1 MEKKGNNK
9 GFSLLELLVAVAIL
23 AVIVT
28 PFLMAFLT
36 TTRINASTKEAQRAK
51 FAATNVMEDIRSRD
65 VDSVIANSV
74 KQDDG
79 TYLYTT
85 TQVSDGVDYTVEAI
99 LDPRRT
105 TTKENSPDPESDA
118 DEDEATDYNAEK
130 MANIYG
136 MSSAY
141 DGFYELD
148 ATTDNSKV
156 EQLAEILLGNR
167 DKETLQNV
175 YDSVNREIVLT
186 ISNNDKG
193 GTDVKVRS
201 IYTMPSGARINT
213 VSTQDQIIYTDTT
226 GEIDLRGIYLF
237 YNPLYNGTKR
247 QARETI
253 TVVNEKGNKC
263 IVYLCKQEWPSTTG
277 TDADKSFPFFEYCH
291 YNDKNTRNANYL
303 VNVRLKE
310 PNRADSEIPLGD
322 NPDVVTSIRTN
333 IDDLSD
339 ISKLEQYQTMSSTKV
354 LNARLNLTYTNHG
367 DNYSYEKNINGTT
380 YPAGQLMGIRD
391 LSGVEVRDHVFK
403 VTVNAYKG
411 IGDSRESEASGTVTS
426 TTQ

>member
-36 TTRINASTKEAQRAK
+36 TTRINKTTKEAQRAK

-99 LDPRRT
+99 LD
-105 TTKENSPDPESDA
+105 TKAYTDDKT
-118 DEDEATDYNAEK
+118 DEATDYNAEK

-186 ISNNDKG
+186 ISN
-193 GTDVKVRS
+193 
-201 IYTMPSGARINT
+201 I
-213 VSTQDQIIYTDTT
+213 
-226 GEIDLRGIYLF
+226 
-237 YNPLYNGTKR
+237 
-247 QARETI
+247 
-253 TVVNEKGNKC
+253 
-263 IVYLCKQEWPSTTG
+263 
-277 TDADKSFPFFEYCH
+277 H
-291 YNDKNTRNANYL
+291 YA
-303 VNVRLKE
+303 
-310 PNRADSEIPLGD
+310 
-322 NPDVVTSIRTN
+322 
-333 IDDLSD
+333 
-339 ISKLEQYQTMSSTKV
+339 
-354 LNARLNLTYTNHG
+354 
-367 DNYSYEKNINGTT
+367 
-380 YPAGQLMGIRD
+380 
-391 LSGVEVRDHVFK
+391 
-403 VTVNAYKG
+403 
-411 IGDSRESEASGTVTS
+411 
-426 TTQ
+426 

>member
-36 TTRINASTKEAQRAK
+36 TTRINKTTKEAQRAK

-65 VDSVIANSV
+65 VDSVIADSV

-85 TQVSDGVDYTVEAI
+85 TQKSDGIDYTIEAI
-99 LDPRRT
+99 LDPKAYTEET
-105 TTKENSPDPESDA
+105 T
-118 DEDEATDYNAEK
+118 DEATDYNAEK

-136 MSSAY
+136 MNSAY

-167 DKETLQNV
+167 DTDTLQNV
-175 YDSVNREIVLT
+175 YDSVNREIIVT
-186 ISNNDKG
+186 IATNEKG

-201 IYTMPSGARINT
+201 VYTMPSNGKINT
-213 VSTQDQIIYTDTT
+213 VSTQDQIVYTDTT
-226 GEIDLRGIYLF
+226 GSIDLRGVYLF

-253 TVVNEKGNKC
+253 TVINEKGNPC
-263 IVYLCKQEWPSTTG
+263 TVYLCKQEWPSQTG
-277 TDADKSFPFFEYCH
+277 TDVDNSFPFFKYCH
-291 YNDKNTRNANYL
+291 YNDKNSRNSNYL

-322 NPDVVTSIRTN
+322 NPDVVTTIRTN

-339 ISKLEQYQTMSSTKV
+339 IKKLEQYLTMSSAKV
-354 LNARLNLTYTNHG
+354 LNGKINLTYSNHG
-367 DNYSYEKNINGTT
+367 DNYSYEKTINGTT
-380 YPAGQLMGIRD
+380 YPAGALMGLRD
-391 LSGVEVRDHVFK
+391 LSGVEVRDHVFR
-403 VTVNAYKG
+403 VTVKAYKG
-411 IGDSRESEASGTVTS
+411 IGDERESEASGTITS